1 MESGP
6 SSCADANAAGQM
18 KALPQ
23 MALKKIA
30 GRSHIRTALP
40 TELPSI

>member
-1 MESGP
+1 MEFGP
-6 SSCADANAAGQM
+6 WFWAETGVEPM

-23 MALKKIA
+23 TALKKIA

-40 TELPSI
+40 SALPSI